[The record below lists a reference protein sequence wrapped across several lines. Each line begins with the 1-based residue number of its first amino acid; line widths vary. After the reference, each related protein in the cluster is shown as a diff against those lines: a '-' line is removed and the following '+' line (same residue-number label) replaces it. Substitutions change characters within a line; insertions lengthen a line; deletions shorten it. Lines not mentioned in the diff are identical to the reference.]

1 MEIDDEE
8 KFKGKRYIAIDMKV
22 MKANNLTFEKWVL
35 LENIYF
41 QSNNE
46 YHACFASKPTLAS
59 YLLIS
64 RSQIFKIIAELQAV
78 GLIVKNDF
86 GHLKVTQQWIE
97 IASENSSPKNTLP
110 VHNKDFHSAKNGRPP
125 VQKIHPKRDI
135 TKREN
140 KIDKKNIQKSSP
152 VDVKESLIIPNS
164 EVDIILIQSFIR
176 HREETGYP
184 FTQTALIHFVQKLEV
199 LKRQNENIEEM
210 IETAIISGWRN
221 IFPNKKPWVSAQEA
235 KRDEGEEMQKILNE
249 NGYDNIFDLIE
260 EINQAELTA

>member
-1 MEIDDEE
+1 MKIQNEE

-22 MKANNLTFEKWVL
+22 MKANNLTFEKWTL

-46 YHACFASKPTLAS
+46 YHACFASKPTLAL

-64 RSQIFKIIAELQAV
+64 RSQVFKIIAELIAV

-86 GHLKVTQQWIE
+86 GHLKVTQQWIQ
-97 IASENSSPKNTLP
+97 IASENSSSKNTLP
-110 VHNKDFHSAKNGRPP
+110 VHNIHSYSAENTFST
-125 VQKIHPKRDI
+125 VQKMHPKRDI

-140 KIDKKNIQKSSP
+140 KIDKKNIQKSSL
-152 VDVKESLIIPNS
+152 VDAKEPLIIPNS
-164 EVDIILIQSFIR
+164 EVDIFLIQSFIH
-176 HREETGYP
+176 HREEIGYP
-184 FTQTALIHFVQKLEV
+184 FTQTALNRFIQKLEEF
-199 LKRQNENIEEM
+199 KQQNEDIEKM

-235 KRDEGEEMQKILNE
+235 KRAKGEDMQKILNE
-249 NGYDNIFDLIE
+249 NGYSSIFEAIE
-260 EINQAELTA
+260 DMNKK